1 MAQPED
7 DRPEDEPAPLAVSE
21 KKGLYWQSDYAL
33 LLAAVILVTAIA
45 FAFFYFDLDI
55 TKLRTYGY
63 LGVFAISL
71 IGAASIFLPTP
82 SIAAIFGGGVLLDP
96 LLGIPTPILVGLVA
110 GVGEAIGEFTGYA
123 AGYGGGA
130 AIQDR
135 AFYGVVRSWMDRH
148 GTITM
153 FVFSAIPNPVFDVA
167 GIIAGATRMPWWRFF
182 LAVWAGKTIKDILI
196 AATGLAS
203 LGLIE
208 HLFD

>member
-7 DRPEDEPAPLAVSE
+7 ERPPDEPAPLAVSE
-21 KKGLYWQSDYAL
+21 KKGLYWQRDYAL
-33 LLAAVILVTAIA
+33 LVAAVVLVTAIA

-82 SIAAIFGGGVLLDP
+82 AIAAVFGGGVLLDP
-96 LLGIPTPILVGLVA
+96 ILGIPTPILVGLVA
-110 GVGEAIGEFTGYA
+110 GLGETLGEFTGYA

-130 AIQDR
+130 AIQGR
-135 AFYGVVRSWMDRH
+135 ALYGVVQSWMHRH

-153 FVFSAIPNPVFDVA
+153 FVFSAVPNPIFDVA

-182 LAVWAGKTIKDILI
+182 LSVWAGKTVKDILI
-196 AATGLAS
+196 AATGVAS

-208 HLFD
+208 RLFD

>member
-7 DRPEDEPAPLAVSE
+7 DRPEDEQAPRALSE

-33 LLAAVILVTAIA
+33 LLAAVTLVTAIA

-82 SIAAIFGGGVLLDP
+82 SIAAVFGGGVLLDP
-96 LLGIPTPILVGLVA
+96 ILGIPTPILVGLVA
-110 GVGEAIGEFTGYA
+110 GLGEALGEFTGYA

-130 AIQDR
+130 AIQNR
-135 AFYGVVRSWMDRH
+135 GFYGVVRSWMHRH

-153 FVFSAIPNPVFDVA
+153 FVFSAIPNPIFDVA
-167 GIIAGATRMPWWRFF
+167 GIIAGATRMPLGRLF
-182 LAVWAGKTIKDILI
+182 LSVWAGKTVKDIL
-196 AATGLAS
+196 LA
-203 LGLIE
+203 GM
-208 HLFD
+208 

>member
-1 MAQPED
+1 MAQTED
-7 DRPEDEPAPLAVSE
+7 DRPPYEPALPAAGG
-21 KKGLYWQSDYAL
+21 KRGLYWQSDYAL
-33 LLAAVILVTAIA
+33 LVAAVVLVTAIA

-82 SIAAIFGGGVLLDP
+82 AIAAVFGGGVLLDP
-96 LLGIPTPILVGLVA
+96 LLGIPTPILVGLAA
-110 GVGEAIGEFTGYA
+110 GLGEALGEFTGYA

-135 AFYGVVRSWMDRH
+135 AFYGVVRSWMHRH

-153 FVFSAIPNPVFDVA
+153 FIFSAIPNPIFDVA
-167 GIIAGATRMPWWRFF
+167 GIIAGATRMPWLRFF
-182 LAVWAGKTIKDILI
+182 LSVWAGKTVKDILI
-196 AATGLAS
+196 AATGVAS

-208 HLFD
+208 RLFD

>member
-7 DRPEDEPAPLAVSE
+7 ERPPYEPAPLAVSG
-21 KKGLYWQSDYAL
+21 KRGLYWQSDYAL
-33 LLAAVILVTAIA
+33 LVAAVTLVTAIA

-82 SIAAIFGGGVLLDP
+82 AIAAVFGGSVLLDP
-96 LLGIPTPILVGLVA
+96 ILGIPTPILVGLVA
-110 GVGEAIGEFTGYA
+110 GLGETLGEFTGYA

-130 AIQDR
+130 AIQGR

-153 FVFSAIPNPVFDVA
+153 FVFSAIPNPIFDVA
-167 GIIAGATRMPWWRFF
+167 GIIAGATRMPWLRFF
-182 LAVWAGKTIKDILI
+182 LSVWAGKTVKDILI
-196 AATGLAS
+196 AAMGVAS

-208 HLFD
+208 RLFD